1 MQAIFSIHYILDE
14 NSNENP
20 GTGKTFPE
28 GLWCAAF
35 FSLEDAVEVR
45 HVVEPTM
52 IGDFTNGLRSVD
64 Q

>member
-1 MQAIFSIHYILDE
+1 MLAE
-14 NSNENP
+14 NSNEDP
-20 GTGKTFPE
+20 GAGKTFPE

-45 HVVEPTM
+45 HVVEPAM